1 MYSLQRTLSLRY
13 GLTML
18 VALSVMA
25 LIVLVGI
32 DGVFPGPHRVVL
44 LRLVATAVA
53 GAGISAAGAWW
64 LTGASLAPVREV
76 AAQARAMMPSGRG
89 TRQITVHADVVELQD
104 LIATL
109 NGLLARLDA
118 AIQQQ
123 RRIIADVGHD
133 LRTPITAIRGEVEIA
148 LRLGRTPAEYQA
160 LLGSVLEEVDH
171 LALMGDALI
180 ALARLESEGVAIER
194 APADLAALV
203 RERVRRFTGSP
214 RPEVSMLPMAGAEPL
229 LVSVDA
235 RMVGMALDQL
245 LENALRYTLPGT
257 AIWVALILGATTARL
272 VVEDAGKGVPEEQLP
287 QLFEPLFRPDTARAL
302 RGAGLGL
309 TLVRSVA
316 LAHGGSVSADRSP
329 RGGLRVTLELPLDA
343 DPGSADAPIP
353 G

>member
-1 MYSLQRTLSLRY
+1 MYSLQRALSLRY

-18 VALSVMA
+18 VALMAMA
-25 LIVLVGI
+25 LSVYVGME
-32 DGVFPGPHRVVL
+32 GAFPGTHGRLL
-44 LRLVATAVA
+44 LRLLLIAVA
-53 GAGISAAGAWW
+53 GGGITAAGTWW

-76 AAQARAMMPSGRG
+76 SAQARAMMPSGRG
-89 TRQITVHADVVELQD
+89 ARQITAHADVVELQD

-109 NGLLARLDA
+109 NGLLERLDA

-133 LRTPITAIRGEVEIA
+133 LRTPITAMRGEVEIA

-160 LLGSVLEEVDH
+160 LLESVLEEVDH

-194 APADLAALV
+194 SPADLAALV
-203 RERVRRFTGSP
+203 RERVRRFTGGP
-214 RPEVSMLPMAGAEPL
+214 RPDVSMLPVAGADPL

-245 LENALRYTLPGT
+245 LENALRYTTPGT
-257 AIWVALILGATTARL
+257 PIWVGLIPGATTARL
-272 VVEDAGKGVPEEQLP
+272 VVEDAGKGVPADQLP
-287 QLFEPLFRPDTARAL
+287 QLFEPLFRPDTARTL

-329 RGGLRVTLELPLDA
+329 RGGLRVMLELPLDA
-343 DPGSADAPIP
+343 QPGSAHAPIP